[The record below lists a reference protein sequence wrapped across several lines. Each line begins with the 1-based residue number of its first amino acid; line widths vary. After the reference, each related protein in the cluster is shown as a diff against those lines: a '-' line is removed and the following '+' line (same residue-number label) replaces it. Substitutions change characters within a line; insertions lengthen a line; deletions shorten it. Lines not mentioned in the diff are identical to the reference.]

1 MEINSNFWIII
12 GASFTLFLII
22 VIGCIWMICKRR
34 KRSSSSTAGYDE
46 LDQEEIEFK
55 RMIESHGNSNNEE
68 EDDTDDL
75 FSSGMEDISFN
86 AKDKDRL
93 SMLENLRNNLV
104 AGAEKS
110 DLNNESQSDIDV
122 REGEEDLRL

>member
-1 MEINSNFWIII
+1 
-12 GASFTLFLII
+12 
-22 VIGCIWMICKRR
+22 MICKRR